1 MSAPRR
7 VDASM
12 SLLNDL
18 MRQPMDGDYAAAHA
32 AGLSRRVSR
41 PQRLTRS
48 GLVLVVAVTLG
59 LVLAG
64 AVVNLRAPT
73 AALRASRQLLLDQ
86 VAERTAHADALATA
100 NADLSAEITSLQSEA
115 LAGSDPA
122 LLARLSQYEVA
133 SGTAAV
139 AGPGL
144 VVEVSDAPPVDGT
157 QSPESRVQDLDLQ
170 VLVNGL
176 WASGAEAITVN
187 GVRLT
192 SLSAIRTAGQAIL
205 VDLVPLSSPYTVS
218 AIGNPQEM
226 QTRFAQG
233 SAASH
238 LALLASTYGIGVTT
252 HAESELQMPGSG
264 PVTLHHA
271 RVPDVAS
278 SDSGSQ
284 TAGTGGTG
292 TEGSTP

>member
-18 MRQPMDGDYAAAHA
+18 MRQPVDGDYAAAHA
-32 AGLSRRVSR
+32 ASLSRRVSR

-86 VAERTAHADALATA
+86 VSERSARADALAKA
-100 NADLSAEITSLQSEA
+100 NADLSTQVTTLQSEA
-115 LAGSDPA
+115 LAESDPA
-122 LLARLSQYEVA
+122 LLARLSRYEVA

-139 AGPGL
+139 VGPGL
-144 VVEVSDAPPVDGT
+144 VFELSDAPPVDGT
-157 QSPESRVQDLDLQ
+157 QSAESRVQDLDLQ
-170 VLVNGL
+170 VVVNGL
-176 WASGAEAITVN
+176 WAAGAEAIAIN

-192 SLSAIRTAGQAIL
+192 SLTAIRTAGQAIL
-205 VDLVPLSSPYTVS
+205 VDLVPLASPYTVS
-218 AIGNPQEM
+218 AIGDPQQM

-238 LALLASTYGIGVTT
+238 LALLSSTYGIGWTT
-252 HAESELQMPGSG
+252 HAETELQLPGSG

-271 RVPDVAS
+271 QVPDVAS
-278 SDSGSQ
+278 SEAQ
-284 TAGTGGTG
+284 NGTSAPNESSTG
-292 TEGSTP
+292 GSTP